1 MPIFNGPAKVPP
13 LGTFLVVSLI
23 LLLVAGIDAQTSI
36 ASEVLISAL
45 SIPTSSITNLGE
57 DYVPTGSGG
66 GDYVPT
72 GSGVSYI
79 SYSTTTTLNATTAL
93 LPASFAIANGSSQS
107 TSEQTS
113 TTTSY
118 SLLQGSVGAS
128 STVTTANSTANSTTS
143 RTSTSPT
150 PTNTTP
156 CNNYP
161 EFCNR
166 KYSNITM
173 VGAHNSPFVKANNAA
188 ANQELGVFAQLNDGI
203 RMLQGQ
209 THYNATTKVVSYCHT
224 SCDILNSGTAESY
237 FTDVTTWIEQH
248 PYDVVTILIG
258 NADLVAVGNYT
269 SPIESSGLS
278 RYAYV
283 PPQVPM
289 NISSWPTLSSMILN
303 GKRAVIFM
311 VRLVHVSFLTP
322 IASMGTPAA
331 PLRIF
336 FYNTRHYRQ

>member
-1 MPIFNGPAKVPP
+1 MPVYLNGPGKVP
-13 LGTFLVVSLI
+13 LRMRLVLSLI
-23 LLLVAGIDAQTSI
+23 LLLVVRTHAQTSI
-36 ASEVLISAL
+36 ASEVLLSGL

-57 DYVPTGSGG
+57 NYVPPGSGG

-79 SYSTTTTLNATTAL
+79 SYSTTTTLNGTTAL
-93 LPASFAIANGSSQS
+93 LATTFAVANGSSLS
-107 TSEQTS
+107 ASERPS

-118 SLLQGSVGAS
+118 SLLQGTVGVS
-128 STVTTANSTANSTTS
+128 SIATTANSTAS

-173 VGAHNSPFVKANNAA
+173 VGAHNSPFVRPNNAA
-188 ANQELGVFAQLNDGI
+188 ANQDLGVFAQLNDGI

-209 THYNATTKVVSYCHT
+209 THYNATTKVLSYCHT
-224 SCDILNSGTAESY
+224 SCDILDVGTAESY
-237 FTDVTTWIEQH
+237 FTDVTTWIERH

-258 NADLVAVGNYT
+258 NSDLVAVGNYT
-269 SPIESSGLS
+269 SPLESSGLS

-289 NISSWPTLSSMILN
+289 NISSWPTLSNMILS

-311 VRLVHVSFLTP
+311 VRLVHDLV
-322 IASMGTPAA
+322 METPAA
-331 PLRIF
+331 PFRIF
-336 FYNTRHYRQ
+336 LYYTKPNVTANASSDS